1 MIEREATLHHN
12 RLRIV
17 EKKEREKEREKE
29 RRESWEHSKP
39 VLRLLQ
45 VKKTS
50 RFAIL
55 LISQTRQYRMISITY
70 ILFISFVFFH
80 RRYQLVIVQQPSR
93 ARMCGFGDKDR
104 RPISPPPI
112 VKMIIYSLEG
122 RVVPAALVSEG
133 ERERERNK

>member
-112 VKMIIYSLEG
+112 VKMIVYSLEG

>member
-1 MIEREATLHHN
+1 MIEREATLRHN

>member
-1 MIEREATLHHN
+1 MIEREATLRHN

-112 VKMIIYSLEG
+112 VKMIVYSLEG